1 MSELLKIN
9 GEAVDIPDTG
19 INLGMTFESNLL
31 SIADGVKSS
40 WSYSVDL
47 PKTLRNDAILGYCDR
62 LNLVERGAHK
72 YYDAEYHQ
80 NGKIIVKGKLKVI
93 TTDTD
98 GYKCCLYWGFDGLE
112 AIKAKDAKLNT
123 LATRESTF
131 VQLSSS
137 EKRTEKTDFANS
149 YGFVVY
155 ESGINTYQAAEHTK
169 PLNLPAVS
177 VGWILDRI
185 AEKYHVALNLPANA
199 PDVRA
204 LAILLTSN
212 KASLTGD
219 IPAALRLENKREAGD
234 PPRWV
239 YYFTEISESGMI
251 YDHEGEFRVAKNGK
265 ITYHFEATSL
275 EPFFASVLGRTVVA
289 TLSSGRYRLEIDLEN
304 FEVEQGARLDPV
316 LSSDQGTD
324 TFISSLTGGATMTIT
339 PENNTNSLRS
349 KYSIAVNLPD
359 MNCFDF
365 LKNIC
370 VIAGVSMVSTTET
383 AAMTFINCL
392 SWDASLIDTP
402 TKIKD
407 AKITGCAFDD
417 SNLAQSNRIAFATPK
432 AGEVNEGFALCEDD
446 TLTPA
451 KDWFVSAFALVGEQ
465 RQAYIYKVEDDGK
478 ITSLETPPFICAL
491 VPHAYITHCIAAR
504 EWLPF
509 SDLST
514 RFNVLLNAMK
524 KPTIINATMPLQEID
539 TTRAVYE
546 PTTAQRYAVLKIYRN
561 GKESKMQVSLIK
573 L

>member
-9 GEAVDIPDTG
+9 GKAVDMPDAG
-19 INLGMTFESNLL
+19 LNLGMTTESNLL

-40 WSYSVDL
+40 WTYSIDL

-62 LNLVERGAHK
+62 LNLIERGAHK
-72 YYDAEYHQ
+72 YYYAEYYQ
-80 NGKIIVKGKLKVI
+80 NGKIVIKGKLKVI
-93 TTDTD
+93 STDTNS
-98 GYKCCLYWGFDGLE
+98 YKCCVYWGFNGLE

-131 VQLSSS
+131 VQLSVS
-137 EKRTEKTDFANS
+137 EMRTEKADFANS

-155 ESGINTYQAAEHTK
+155 DSGISTYKAAEHSK

-185 AEKYHVALNLPANA
+185 AEKYHVALNLPDSA

-204 LAILLTSN
+204 LAILLTTN
-212 KASLTGD
+212 KASLNGD
-219 IPAALRLENKREAGD
+219 IPAELQLETEREEGD

-239 YYFTEISESGMI
+239 YHFTENNESGTI
-251 YDHEGEFRVAKNGK
+251 YNQDNTFRIAAKGK
-265 ITYHFEATSL
+265 INYHFDATSL
-275 EPFFASVLGRTVVA
+275 LPFYASVLGHTEVA
-289 TLSSGRYRLEIDLEN
+289 RLSGGLYRLEIDLEN
-304 FEVEQGARLDPV
+304 YDVEQGARIDPI
-316 LSSDQGTD
+316 LSSDIAPD
-324 TFISSLTGGATMTIT
+324 TFLASLTGGVTMTIT

-349 KYSIAVNLPD
+349 KYSIAVNLPE

-370 VIAGVSMVSTTET
+370 VIAGVSMVNTTET
-383 AAMTFINCL
+383 ATMTYINCL
-392 SWDASLIDTP
+392 SWDSSLIDTP

-407 AKITGCAFDD
+407 AKITSCEFDD
-417 SNLAQSNRIAFATPK
+417 SNLAQSNRIAYATPK
-432 AGEVNEGFALCEDD
+432 AGEVNEGFALCDDD
-446 TLTPA
+446 TLTPS
-451 KDWFVSAFALVGEQ
+451 KDWFVSAFALVGE
-465 RQAYIYKVEDDGK
+465 RGQAQIYKVEDDK
-478 ITSLETPPFICAL
+478 ITTLDTPPFICSF
-491 VPHAYITHCIAAR
+491 VPYLDYCKAAR

-514 RFNVLLNAMK
+514 RFNVLLNAIN
-524 KPTIINATMPLQEID
+524 KPTIINITMPLQEID

-546 PTTAQRYAVLKIYRN
+546 PTTAQRYAVLKIFRN